1 MKKQLFFPT
10 GGTGKYTSS
19 PYFLITT
26 SFPENHQQ
34 GFSCYCTNK
43 IKASSHLSL
52 CSAAPSFQYTLSS
65 LPWMNWFSEASPSNT
80 LLNPNLLTASPPP
93 SQTRNAILK
102 KTATFLLKL
111 RSRTEFT
118 AIRPPPAV
126 SQKGKTDSEPG
137 YERSIAPAKTAY
149 PNQNIYR
156 TIKRAWSGSGF
167 LHRASPPCRKML
179 PYAGV
184 RFSRQ

>member
-1 MKKQLFFPT
+1 M
-10 GGTGKYTSS
+10 
-19 PYFLITT
+19 
-26 SFPENHQQ
+26 
-34 GFSCYCTNK
+34 
-43 IKASSHLSL
+43 
-52 CSAAPSFQYTLSS
+52 QY
-65 LPWMNWFSEASPSNT
+65 W
-80 LLNPNLLTASPPP
+80 
-93 SQTRNAILK
+93 K